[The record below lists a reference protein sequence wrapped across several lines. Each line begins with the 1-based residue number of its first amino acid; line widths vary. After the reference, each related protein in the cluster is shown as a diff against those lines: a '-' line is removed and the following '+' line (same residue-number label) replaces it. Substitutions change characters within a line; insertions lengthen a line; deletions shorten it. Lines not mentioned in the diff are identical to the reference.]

1 MGQEKI
7 RAVLDTSVLVSA
19 LLFEGPVGRLVPL
32 WREGR
37 FVPVVSKH
45 ILVEYLR
52 VLAYPKFGLT
62 ADEITSLV
70 EEVVLP
76 FAVAVRAGG
85 GGERRSIVR
94 EDPEDDKFLHAAAAG
109 KARFVVS
116 GDRRLLALGE
126 HKGAKI
132 VTAREFLG
140 LPEFSDRG

>member
-1 MGQEKI
+1 M

-32 WREGR
+32 WHEGR
-37 FVPVVSKH
+37 FVPVVSKD

-62 ADEITSLV
+62 AEEITSLV

-76 FAVAVRAGG
+76 FAVAVRT
-85 GGERRSIVR
+85 RRGKRPIVR
-94 EDPEDDKFLHAAAAG
+94 EDPEDDKFLHAAAVR

-116 GDRRLLALGE
+116 GDRHLLALGE
-126 HKGAKI
+126 HQGAKI
-132 VTAREFLG
+132 VTARAFLS
-140 LPEFSDRG
+140 LPDFA

>member
-37 FVPVVSKH
+37 FVPVVSKD

-76 FAVAVRAGG
+76 FAVTVRTGG
-85 GGERRSIVR
+85 GKPSIIR
-94 EDPEDDKFLHAAAAG
+94 EDPEDDKFLYAAAAG

-116 GDRRLLALGE
+116 GDRHLLPLGE
-126 HKGAKI
+126 HQGAKI
-132 VTAREFLG
+132 VTARAFLG
-140 LPEFSDRG
+140 LPEFA

>member
-37 FVPVVSKH
+37 FAPVVSKD

-62 ADEITSLV
+62 ADEIASLV

-76 FAVAVRAGG
+76 FAVAVRTGG
-85 GGERRSIVR
+85 GKRPIVR

-116 GDRRLLALGE
+116 GDRHLLGLE
-126 HKGAKI
+126 EYRGARI
-132 VTAREFLG
+132 VTARAFLS
-140 LPEFSDRG
+140 LPEFA